1 VSERLVDSV
10 DALVVYRTNP
20 HVDMAARAAES
31 ADLLRELLAGER
43 MARAFLRLPLTP
55 PSVTLLTAAGPY
67 HYSCTVA
74 EAAYLVVDDREHRR
88 ERRLD
93 GGDARIMGVVAA
105 GCEGSDPTTVHAGAC
120 GGLGGPVS

>member
-1 VSERLVDSV
+1 M
-10 DALVVYRTNP
+10 TW
-20 HVDMAARAAES
+20 RAAGS
-31 ADLLRELLAGER
+31 SYSGLRSKVNGA
-43 MARAFLRLPLTP
+43 PLIVSRTD
-55 PSVTLLTAAGPY
+55 SGVHSRHRPY
-67 HYSCTVA
+67 NYSCTVA

-93 GGDARIMGVVAA
+93 GGDAGIMGVVAA